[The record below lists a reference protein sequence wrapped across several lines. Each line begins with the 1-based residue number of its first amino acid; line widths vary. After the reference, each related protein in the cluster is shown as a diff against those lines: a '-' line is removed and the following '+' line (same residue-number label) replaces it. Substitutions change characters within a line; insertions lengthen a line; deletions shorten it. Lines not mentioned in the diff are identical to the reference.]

1 MTRGRLP
8 DGWTIERV
16 AEAANDP
23 DAHLLDLERSVWYRG
38 AGETAEPVELEPVVI
53 VGLTDVCLVQVEAGT
68 WYAGR
73 LDADG
78 SILCWESYGDDLQAA
93 IDAV

>member
-1 MTRGRLP
+1 MARGRLP

-23 DAHLLDLERSVWYRG
+23 EARLLDLERSVWLRG
-38 AGETAEPVELEPVVI
+38 TDEPAELEPAVI
-53 VGLTDVCLVQVEAGT
+53 IRLTDVCLVQVEDGA
-68 WYAGR
+68 WYAGQ
-73 LDADG
+73 LDEDG
-78 SILCWESYGDDLQAA
+78 SILCWESYGDDLEAA